1 MILPKVSDFAWAK
14 AITPVYQPSEPR
26 DFLVGAYDAFTQLE
40 NGNIIYAFT
49 A

>member
-14 AITPVYQPSEPR
+14 AIQPSEPR